1 MAPKVDTSDP
11 RIQKL
16 LEQFATISFTGQ
28 KANETL
34 RNAKTSETLSTL
46 IEKNQLEGKG
56 LDAKKGQLV
65 VSAATVAPPSLDL
78 EKRSYIVQRILD
90 GSLDSADRIN
100 EAGKYLASVSD
111 VNSVD
116 KAAFDQ
122 ACGVGEYLISFLPT
136 QRMRYIKQTHVLEPQ
151 VFLLER
157 PQGIYYDSDLFS
169 LFVQILNWL
178 LTLLSQFY
186 RSRRH
191 AGTDKRNHW

>member
-16 LEQFATISFTGQ
+16 LEQCATISFTGQ

-34 RNAKTSETLSTL
+34 RNAKTSDTLSTL
-46 IEKNQLEGKG
+46 IEKNQLSSKG
-56 LDAKKGQLV
+56 LDAKKGQLI

-100 EAGKYLASVSD
+100 EAGKFLASVAD

-116 KAAFDQ
+116 KPAFDK
-122 ACGVGEYLISFLPT
+122 ACGVGEYPMKSKTNTKDEIYQTNACIRAAGISF
-136 QRMRYIKQTHVLEPQ
+136 
-151 VFLLER
+151 ER
-157 PQGIYYDSDLFS
+157 PNGIYYDSDFLVI
-169 LFVQILNWL
+169 FVQI
-178 LTLLSQFY
+178 F
-186 RSRRH
+186 
-191 AGTDKRNHW
+191 D